1 MLIKDAEAL
10 ERMAGIDTLIVDK
23 TGTLTMGK
31 PKLTD
36 TLALGD
42 VAEAD
47 LRRHRPQRSGAQ
59 SYGAPGPGLGPMIF
73 SAKCVVA

>member
-10 ERMAGIDTLIVDK
+10 ERMAGIDTLIVEK
-23 TGTLTMGK
+23 TGTLTMSK
-31 PKLTD
+31 PTLTD
-36 TLALGD
+36 TVALGD

-59 SYGAPGPGLGPMIF
+59 SHGAPGPGLGTMIF
-73 SAKCVVA
+73 RAKCVVA